1 MGNKNYNNNDGKSHM
16 NINNESSSKYQLV
29 FHFPNYKNDCIN
41 SIDIFNDKVA
51 IGTIM
56 GYVYLLRVDKN
67 NLDVKKNI
75 NETNNKNLIDNS
87 YSEKNNMISNES
99 SSRRNKKFHIK
110 LNKKE
115 DDENYIN
122 SYTYKKLNKKEDAK
136 ESQTIDVTN
145 DISKTKTNV
154 KKIKMIKLNNKI
166 EESFNE
172 NTDLKSSK
180 RRKNNIQKNKIQ
192 NKDKK
197 NVNNKMRDVTNIED
211 EDEKNNEAVICNK
224 KDSKNEKSIKSDIN
238 NEKNIEE
245 KIDKFPQISKLI
257 DETSENICCIQF
269 DTEEKLNISIGDLEI
284 IRYLDVHKINMN
296 DSNTIYNYIKIKNY
310 ESVNKHI
317 KYCENT
323 ICMMNS
329 TNFLIIFTDF
339 GNYNCEL
346 KSAKIKYNNIEFNTG
361 RKFSG
366 KINMHNFSVPF
377 DFDGED
383 FLFLDNISKEDRLIC
398 LFDTINNQFFY
409 KYKISRNFGHISH
422 MKILMLKEK
431 KIFLCRNDLQCE
443 IHSLDDNFTCI
454 ESFEHI
460 GDDIL
465 NVFIYFKESK
475 INEEFKQKIK
485 DEKNKN
491 ILKLSNKNYED
502 YIKINN
508 NKSKTNIKLNDV
520 IIIKNKNNEKI
531 TLEKN
536 NEINNN
542 NINDNNI
549 LNMNYLSS
557 NQNKTDKN
565 VNEIKLRIKEESDNS
580 NIKEMNSHSKNLNLK
595 NSTIQ
600 IFNKNN
606 LNEESKEP
614 LNEEKKIKNKHKQD
628 ILTLKVDEDKR
639 NTIEVKD
646 KKDIINYYI
655 FVLDN
660 NGNLNMYKNKKNRT
674 LFNLY
679 NIEGIDE
686 SYFEKKFFSIGYPY
700 YFVVNE
706 LYFAITT
713 DFGLF
718 VISNKNKY
726 L

>member
-1 MGNKNYNNNDGKSHM
+1 MGNKNYNNNDGKSNM
-16 NINNESSSKYQLV
+16 KINNINNESSSRYQLV

-75 NETNNKNLIDNS
+75 DNINNKNLIDNS
-87 YSEKNNMISNES
+87 YSEKNNLISNES

-122 SYTYKKLNKKEDAK
+122 NYTYKKLNKKEDAK
-136 ESQTIDVTN
+136 ESQTIDVTS

-172 NTDLKSSK
+172 NIDLKSSK
-180 RRKNNIQKNKIQ
+180 RRKNSIHNNIIS

-197 NVNNKMRDVTNIED
+197 KAINKMRDVTNIED
-211 EDEKNNEAVICNK
+211 EDEKNNEAVIYNK
-224 KDSKNEKSIKSDIN
+224 KDSIKETSIKSDIY
-238 NEKNIEE
+238 NEKITQE

-257 DETSENICCIQF
+257 DETNENICCIQF

-310 ESVNKHI
+310 ESCNKHI

-323 ICMMNS
+323 ICMMTS

-339 GNYNCEL
+339 GNFSCEI

-361 RKFSG
+361 KKISG

-398 LFDTINNQFFY
+398 LFDTINNQYFY

-422 MKILMLKEK
+422 MKILMHKEK

-443 IHSLDDNFTCI
+443 IHSLDDNFTCV

-465 NVFIYFKESK
+465 NVFIYFKESR

-491 ILKLSNKNYED
+491 IMNLCNNNYEE

-508 NKSKTNIKLNDV
+508 NKSKANMKINGEN
-520 IIIKNKNNEKI
+520 IIKIKNNEKI

-542 NINDNNI
+542 NIKD
-549 LNMNYLSS
+549 LNMNYSSS

-565 VNEIKLRIKEESDNS
+565 INEIKLREKEESDNS
-580 NIKEMNSHSKNLNLK
+580 SNKEMNSHSKNLNIK
-595 NSTIQ
+595 NSNIQ

-614 LNEEKKIKNKHKQD
+614 LNEVKKIKNKHKQD
-628 ILTLKVDEDKR
+628 ILNIKVEEDKGS
-639 NTIEVKD
+639 TIEVKD

-674 LFNLY
+674 LFNIY

-686 SYFEKKFFSIGYPY
+686 SYIEKKFFSIGYPY

>member
-180 RRKNNIQKNKIQ
+180 RRINNIQKNKIQ

-211 EDEKNNEAVICNK
+211 
-224 KDSKNEKSIKSDIN
+224 N

-366 KINMHNFSVPF
+366 KINMNNFSVPF

-542 NINDNNI
+542 INDNNI

-679 NIEGIDE
+679 NIEGIFQ
-686 SYFEKKFFSIGYPY
+686 SYKEKKFFSVGYPY
-700 YFVVNE
+700 YLAINE

-713 DFGLF
+713 DLGLF
-718 VISNKNKY
+718 VISNNNKEF
-726 L
+726 

>member
-99 SSRRNKKFHIK
+99 SSRRNKKFLIK

-366 KINMHNFSVPF
+366 KINMNNFSVPF

-536 NEINNN
+536 NEINN
-542 NINDNNI
+542 INDNNI

-686 SYFEKKFFSIGYPY
+686 SYIEKQFFSIGYPY

>member
-99 SSRRNKKFHIK
+99 SSRRNKKFLIK

-211 EDEKNNEAVICNK
+211 EDEKNDEAVICNK

-366 KINMHNFSVPF
+366 KINMNNFSVPF

-536 NEINNN
+536 NEINN
-542 NINDNNI
+542 INDNNI

-686 SYFEKKFFSIGYPY
+686 SYIEKQFFSIGYPY

>member
-180 RRKNNIQKNKIQ
+180 RRINNIQKNKIQ

-366 KINMHNFSVPF
+366 KINMNNFSVPF

-536 NEINNN
+536 NEINN
-542 NINDNNI
+542 INDNNI

-686 SYFEKKFFSIGYPY
+686 SYIEKQFFSIGYPY

>member
-1 MGNKNYNNNDGKSHM
+1 
-16 NINNESSSKYQLV
+16 
-29 FHFPNYKNDCIN
+29 
-41 SIDIFNDKVA
+41 
-51 IGTIM
+51 
-56 GYVYLLRVDKN
+56 
-67 NLDVKKNI
+67 
-75 NETNNKNLIDNS
+75 
-87 YSEKNNMISNES
+87 
-99 SSRRNKKFHIK
+99 
-110 LNKKE
+110 
-115 DDENYIN
+115 
-122 SYTYKKLNKKEDAK
+122 
-136 ESQTIDVTN
+136 
-145 DISKTKTNV
+145 
-154 KKIKMIKLNNKI
+154 
-166 EESFNE
+166 
-172 NTDLKSSK
+172 
-180 RRKNNIQKNKIQ
+180 
-192 NKDKK
+192 
-197 NVNNKMRDVTNIED
+197 
-211 EDEKNNEAVICNK
+211 
-224 KDSKNEKSIKSDIN
+224 
-238 NEKNIEE
+238 
-245 KIDKFPQISKLI
+245 
-257 DETSENICCIQF
+257 
-269 DTEEKLNISIGDLEI
+269 
-284 IRYLDVHKINMN
+284 MN

-542 NINDNNI
+542 INDNNI

-686 SYFEKKFFSIGYPY
+686 SYIEKQFFSIGYPY